1 MGTNSSVASII
12 PIIGKIAGI
21 ALLIGIIVGIIFIVK
36 KVKQTKL
43 NGVKISKKWCLITIF
58 TVVIMFLS
66 WLFNIGWFRIILMWI
81 PIPLLHTIFFML
93 INFKASA
100 KVLSFKNLEKYM
112 IYSCVTFLLS
122 YLLFPDGGDIGEMY
136 FFFGLIRS
144 NFLSGIVM
152 FIAVPLWIAN
162 IVFLILEYLELKK
175 CKDQ

>member
-1 MGTNSSVASII
+1 MGDNEFFSSII

-36 KVKQTKL
+36 KVKQAKL

-122 YLLFPDGGDIGEMY
+122 YLLFPDFGDIGGAY
-136 FFFGLIRS
+136 FFFGLIK
-144 NFLSGIVM
+144 NTFFSGIIIYVS
-152 FIAVPLWIAN
+152 VGLWIAN
-162 IVFLILEYLELKK
+162 IIFLVLEYLELKK
-175 CKDQ
+175 CKA